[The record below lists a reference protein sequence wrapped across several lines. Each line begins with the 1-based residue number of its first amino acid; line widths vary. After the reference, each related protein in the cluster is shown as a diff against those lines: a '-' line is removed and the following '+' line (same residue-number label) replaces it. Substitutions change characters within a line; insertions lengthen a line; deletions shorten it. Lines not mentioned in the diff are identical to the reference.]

1 MNLQP
6 TLENEIVLLRPLQQN
21 DFDSLFAAASDEK
34 IWEQH
39 PNKNRYQL
47 KDFTI
52 YFEGALLSKGALVIV
67 DKLTNTIIGCSRYYN
82 YDALQKT
89 IFIGYT
95 FITTAYWGKAYNKQI
110 KHLMINYA
118 FTFVDKIYFHIGA
131 NNQRSQIAMQRIGGI
146 KIKEVEVAYHG
157 EPTQTN
163 FEYCIEKNNWRG
175 L

>member
-6 TLENEIVLLRPLQQN
+6 ILENENVLLRPLLST
-21 DFDSLFAAASDEK
+21 DFDALFAAAADEK

-52 YFEGALLSKGALVIV
+52 YFEGAILSKGAFVII
-67 DKLTNTIIGCSRYYN
+67 DKATNKFMGCTRYYD
-82 YDALQKT
+82 YDATQKT
-89 IFIGYT
+89 VFIGYT

-110 KHLMINYA
+110 KNLMINYA
-118 FTFVDKIYFHIGA
+118 FDFVYKILFHVGA
-131 NNQRSQIAMQRIGGI
+131 NNLRSQKAVGRIGGK

-157 EPTQTN
+157 ETKETN
-163 FEYCIEKNNWRG
+163 FEYCIEKVDWAG